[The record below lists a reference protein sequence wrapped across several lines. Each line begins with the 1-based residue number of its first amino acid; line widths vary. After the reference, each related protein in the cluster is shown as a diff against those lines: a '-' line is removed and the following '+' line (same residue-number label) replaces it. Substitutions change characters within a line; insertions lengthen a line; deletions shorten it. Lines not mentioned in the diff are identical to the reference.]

1 MHTDR
6 FTPLDA
12 ATLLRWMQHDLPNK
26 QLFGIDRELFFMP
39 KPDDPFRMERYG
51 KVLETPLGVAAGP
64 HTQLAQN
71 ILSAW
76 LCGARYIELK
86 TVQVLDELNVAKP
99 CIDMADEGYNCEWSQ
114 ELKLDQSFEEY
125 LKAFV
130 LLYVLRDILNLPVE
144 AEPGKGPGFIFNMS
158 AGYNLEGIKSPAVQR
173 FLDRMENAEED
184 VKRIKAGLAP
194 LYPAIEKM
202 PIPARLSDNLTVST
216 MHGCPPD
223 EVESIGRYFITERKY
238 NTAIKLN
245 PTLLGPERLRDILN
259 TQLGYDVCVP
269 DEAFGHDLK
278 YNDGVAIIR
287 NLAAAAETAGVAF
300 GLKLTNTLE
309 TANEK
314 QNLPRSEGMVYM
326 SGRSLHPI
334 SINLAERLQQE
345 FDGKLDIA
353 FSAGV
358 DTFNVADTLACGLRP
373 ITMSS
378 DILKPGGYGRLHQ
391 YLDTLRAE
399 MRKAGAHTIAEWE
412 KSRSPI
418 AGNPGFANLVS
429 YAAAVL
435 GKHSRYHKERF
446 PYVSVKT
453 ERPLPRFDCA
463 AAPCMSGC
471 PAEQD
476 IPRYLD
482 AVARGDF
489 ELAWRVIT
497 ATNPFPNVQGMA
509 CNHQCQS
516 RCTRINYDKPLMIR
530 EVKRFVAEK
539 MAEAASGVPAA
550 QTGKRAAVIGAGP
563 AGLSCARFL
572 AAQGVEVHLYEEKP
586 VLGGMAG
593 DAIPAFRLTGDSLRR
608 DIDAIL
614 KLGVRLHKDTPVDAA
629 LFDTLAEENDAV
641 YIAVGAQES
650 LPLGIPGEDAA
661 GVLDQLSFLSAVRRC
676 EPTGIGSHAVVI
688 GAGNSAMDCARAA
701 RRLVGENGS
710 VTIAYRRTR
719 KEMPADIEEIEAAL
733 DEGVRIVE
741 LCAPEEVLADGGRVS
756 GLCCRRM
763 RLVPDPD
770 GGRPRPVPTDETFT
784 LGADTLIVSI
794 GQRVKAGF
802 LPDAMTLKA
811 DPHTSQTSLPNVFAG
826 GDAVRGAATL
836 INAVADG
843 RHAAETILA
852 RLGLSAQAA
861 TATPSDERR
870 PDLDGLRIRQATR
883 VMGPALPERSPE
895 DRLDF
900 DPAIRTLTEEEAMDE
915 SRRCLQCDLVCNVC
929 TTVCPN
935 RANVALLSLPMPHP
949 VQVAVRDGDGVR
961 VETLSNRRLEQ
972 SYQIVNIADACNE
985 CGNCATFCPSAGAP
999 YRDKPRIHLS
1009 RESFDNAPDGYRLA
1023 SPSRLEGKRGG
1034 KAFSLAA
1041 EKDGFVFESDA
1052 LIAHLDGGTLCATK
1066 VTLNGDVN
1074 EAALSGAVVGQAQKS
1089 ADINGGTGIVVIG
1102 LACLIIGET
1111 IVGRGAMFRGAI
1123 AVVAGSIL
1131 YRLVYALVLYTKVV
1145 PVDCLKLVTA
1155 LVVALAIAAP
1165 SIRQWWAFQT
1175 RKRRALAGRKGEK

>member
-130 LLYVLRDILNLPVE
+130 LLYVLRDMLNLPVE

-238 NTAIKLN
+238 NTTIKLN

-435 GKHSRYHKERF
+435 GKRSRYHKERF

-539 MAEAASGVPAA
+539 MAEAASSVPAA

-572 AAQGVEVHLYEEKP
+572 SAQGVEVHLYEEKP

-756 GLCCRRM
+756 GLRCRRM

-949 VQVAVRDGDGVR
+949 VQVAVRDGVR

-1074 EAALSGAVVGQAQKS
+1074 EAALSGAVEA
-1089 ADINGGTGIVVIG
+1089 ATLFRL
-1102 LACLIIGET
+1102 LA
-1111 IVGRGAMFRGAI
+1111 RKQPF
-1123 AVVAGSIL
+1123 AGP
-1131 YRLVYALVLYTKVV
+1131 KH
-1145 PVDCLKLVTA
+1145 K
-1155 LVVALAIAAP
+1155 
-1165 SIRQWWAFQT
+1165 
-1175 RKRRALAGRKGEK
+1175 

>member
-130 LLYVLRDILNLPVE
+130 LLYVLRDMLNLPVE

-238 NTAIKLN
+238 NTTIKLN

-435 GKHSRYHKERF
+435 GKRSRYHKERF

-539 MAEAASGVPAA
+539 MAEAASSVPAA

-572 AAQGVEVHLYEEKP
+572 SAQGVEVHLYEEKP

-608 DIDAIL
+608 DIYAIL

-756 GLCCRRM
+756 GLRCRRM

-1074 EAALSGAVVGQAQKS
+1074 EAALSGAVEA
-1089 ADINGGTGIVVIG
+1089 ATLFRL
-1102 LACLIIGET
+1102 LA
-1111 IVGRGAMFRGAI
+1111 RKQPF
-1123 AVVAGSIL
+1123 AGP
-1131 YRLVYALVLYTKVV
+1131 KH
-1145 PVDCLKLVTA
+1145 K
-1155 LVVALAIAAP
+1155 
-1165 SIRQWWAFQT
+1165 
-1175 RKRRALAGRKGEK
+1175 

>member
-130 LLYVLRDILNLPVE
+130 LLYVLRDMLNLPVE

-345 FDGKLDIA
+345 FDGKLDIT

-435 GKHSRYHKERF
+435 GKRSRYHKERF

-756 GLCCRRM
+756 GLRCRRM

-770 GGRPRPVPTDETFT
+770 GVRPRPVPTDETFT

-1074 EAALSGAVVGQAQKS
+1074 EAALSGAVEA
-1089 ADINGGTGIVVIG
+1089 ATLFRL
-1102 LACLIIGET
+1102 LA
-1111 IVGRGAMFRGAI
+1111 RKQPF
-1123 AVVAGSIL
+1123 AGP
-1131 YRLVYALVLYTKVV
+1131 KH
-1145 PVDCLKLVTA
+1145 K
-1155 LVVALAIAAP
+1155 
-1165 SIRQWWAFQT
+1165 
-1175 RKRRALAGRKGEK
+1175 

>member
-1 MHTDR
+1 MHTDC

-26 QLFGIDRELFFMP
+26 QLFGIGRELFFMP

-130 LLYVLRDILNLPVE
+130 LLYVLRDMLNLPVE
-144 AEPGKGPGFIFNMS
+144 AAPGKGPGFIFNMS

-184 VKRIKAGLAP
+184 VKRIKAELAQ

-223 EVESIGRYFITERKY
+223 EVESIGRYFITERRY
-238 NTAIKLN
+238 HTTIKLN

-309 TANEK
+309 TTNEK

-471 PAEQD
+471 PAEQA

-497 ATNPFPNVQGMA
+497 ATNPFPNIQGMA

-614 KLGVRLHKDTPVDAA
+614 ELGVRLHKDTPVDAA

-701 RRLVGENGS
+701 RRLVGEDGS

-756 GLCCRRM
+756 GLRCRRM

-770 GGRPRPVPTDETFT
+770 GGRPRPVPTDEAFT
-784 LGADTLIVSI
+784 LDADTLIVSI

-843 RHAAETILA
+843 RHAAETILV

-895 DRLDF
+895 NRLDF

-949 VQVAVRDGDGVR
+949 VQVAVRDGNGVR

-1009 RESFDNAPDGYRLA
+1009 RESFDNAPDGYRLV
-1023 SPSRLEGKRGG
+1023 SPARLEGKRGG

-1041 EKDGFVFESDA
+1041 EKNGFVFESDA

-1066 VTLNGDVN
+1066 VTLNDDVK
-1074 EAALSGAVVGQAQKS
+1074 EAALSGAVEAV
-1089 ADINGGTGIVVIG
+1089 TLFRL
-1102 LACLIIGET
+1102 LA
-1111 IVGRGAMFRGAI
+1111 RKQPF
-1123 AVVAGSIL
+1123 AGP
-1131 YRLVYALVLYTKVV
+1131 KH
-1145 PVDCLKLVTA
+1145 K
-1155 LVVALAIAAP
+1155 
-1165 SIRQWWAFQT
+1165 
-1175 RKRRALAGRKGEK
+1175 

>member
-130 LLYVLRDILNLPVE
+130 LLYVLRDMLNLPVE

-223 EVESIGRYFITERKY
+223 EVESIGRYFITERRY
-238 NTAIKLN
+238 HTTIKLN

-435 GKHSRYHKERF
+435 GKRSRYHKERF

-756 GLCCRRM
+756 GLRCRRM

-935 RANVALLSLPMPHP
+935 RANIALLSLPMPHP

-1066 VTLNGDVN
+1066 VTLNGGVN
-1074 EAALSGAVVGQAQKS
+1074 EAALSGAVEAV
-1089 ADINGGTGIVVIG
+1089 TLFRL
-1102 LACLIIGET
+1102 LA
-1111 IVGRGAMFRGAI
+1111 RKQPF
-1123 AVVAGSIL
+1123 AGP
-1131 YRLVYALVLYTKVV
+1131 KH
-1145 PVDCLKLVTA
+1145 K
-1155 LVVALAIAAP
+1155 
-1165 SIRQWWAFQT
+1165 
-1175 RKRRALAGRKGEK
+1175 

>member
-130 LLYVLRDILNLPVE
+130 LLYVLRDMLNLPVE

-158 AGYNLEGIKSPAVQR
+158 AGYNLEGIKSPALQR

-238 NTAIKLN
+238 NTTIKLN

-435 GKHSRYHKERF
+435 GKRSRYHKERF

-756 GLCCRRM
+756 GLRCRRM

-935 RANVALLSLPMPHP
+935 RANIALLSLPMPHP

-1023 SPSRLEGKRGG
+1023 SPARLEGKRGG

-1074 EAALSGAVVGQAQKS
+1074 EAALSGAVEAATLFRLLARKQPFVGPKH
-1089 ADINGGTGIVVIG
+1089 
-1102 LACLIIGET
+1102 
-1111 IVGRGAMFRGAI
+1111 
-1123 AVVAGSIL
+1123 
-1131 YRLVYALVLYTKVV
+1131 K
-1145 PVDCLKLVTA
+1145 
-1155 LVVALAIAAP
+1155 
-1165 SIRQWWAFQT
+1165 
-1175 RKRRALAGRKGEK
+1175 

>member
-1 MHTDR
+1 
-6 FTPLDA
+6 
-12 ATLLRWMQHDLPNK
+12 
-26 QLFGIDRELFFMP
+26 
-39 KPDDPFRMERYG
+39 
-51 KVLETPLGVAAGP
+51 
-64 HTQLAQN
+64 
-71 ILSAW
+71 
-76 LCGARYIELK
+76 
-86 TVQVLDELNVAKP
+86 
-99 CIDMADEGYNCEWSQ
+99 
-114 ELKLDQSFEEY
+114 
-125 LKAFV
+125 
-130 LLYVLRDILNLPVE
+130 
-144 AEPGKGPGFIFNMS
+144 MS

-245 PTLLGPERLRDILN
+245 PTLLGPERLRGILN

-399 MRKAGAHTIAEWE
+399 MRGRGPHH
-412 KSRSPI
+412 SRMGEEPI
-418 AGNPGFANLVS
+418 ADRRQ
-429 YAAAVL
+429 
-435 GKHSRYHKERF
+435 SRFRQPRQLCGGCPRQAQPVHKERF

-701 RRLVGENGS
+701 RRLVGK
-710 VTIAYRRTR
+710 T
-719 KEMPADIEEIEAAL
+719 
-733 DEGVRIVE
+733 
-741 LCAPEEVLADGGRVS
+741 
-756 GLCCRRM
+756 
-763 RLVPDPD
+763 
-770 GGRPRPVPTDETFT
+770 
-784 LGADTLIVSI
+784 
-794 GQRVKAGF
+794 
-802 LPDAMTLKA
+802 
-811 DPHTSQTSLPNVFAG
+811 
-826 GDAVRGAATL
+826 
-836 INAVADG
+836 VA
-843 RHAAETILA
+843 
-852 RLGLSAQAA
+852 
-861 TATPSDERR
+861 
-870 PDLDGLRIRQATR
+870 
-883 VMGPALPERSPE
+883 
-895 DRLDF
+895 
-900 DPAIRTLTEEEAMDE
+900 
-915 SRRCLQCDLVCNVC
+915 
-929 TTVCPN
+929 
-935 RANVALLSLPMPHP
+935 
-949 VQVAVRDGDGVR
+949 
-961 VETLSNRRLEQ
+961 
-972 SYQIVNIADACNE
+972 
-985 CGNCATFCPSAGAP
+985 
-999 YRDKPRIHLS
+999 
-1009 RESFDNAPDGYRLA
+1009 
-1023 SPSRLEGKRGG
+1023 
-1034 KAFSLAA
+1034 
-1041 EKDGFVFESDA
+1041 
-1052 LIAHLDGGTLCATK
+1052 
-1066 VTLNGDVN
+1066 
-1074 EAALSGAVVGQAQKS
+1074 
-1089 ADINGGTGIVVIG
+1089 
-1102 LACLIIGET
+1102 
-1111 IVGRGAMFRGAI
+1111 
-1123 AVVAGSIL
+1123 
-1131 YRLVYALVLYTKVV
+1131 
-1145 PVDCLKLVTA
+1145 
-1155 LVVALAIAAP
+1155 
-1165 SIRQWWAFQT
+1165 
-1175 RKRRALAGRKGEK
+1175 

>member
-130 LLYVLRDILNLPVE
+130 LLYVLRDMLNLPVE

-238 NTAIKLN
+238 NTTIKLN

-399 MRKAGAHTIAEWE
+399 MRKAGAHTIAEWQ

-756 GLCCRRM
+756 GLRCRRM

-1009 RESFDNAPDGYRLA
+1009 RESFDNAPDGYLIA
-1023 SPSRLEGKRGG
+1023 SPARLEGKRGG

-1041 EKDGFVFESDA
+1041 EKDAFVFESDA

-1074 EAALSGAVVGQAQKS
+1074 EAALSGAVEA
-1089 ADINGGTGIVVIG
+1089 ATLFRL
-1102 LACLIIGET
+1102 LA
-1111 IVGRGAMFRGAI
+1111 RKQPF
-1123 AVVAGSIL
+1123 AGP
-1131 YRLVYALVLYTKVV
+1131 KH
-1145 PVDCLKLVTA
+1145 K
-1155 LVVALAIAAP
+1155 
-1165 SIRQWWAFQT
+1165 
-1175 RKRRALAGRKGEK
+1175 

>member
-1 MHTDR
+1 M
-6 FTPLDA
+6 
-12 ATLLRWMQHDLPNK
+12 
-26 QLFGIDRELFFMP
+26 
-39 KPDDPFRMERYG
+39 
-51 KVLETPLGVAAGP
+51 
-64 HTQLAQN
+64 
-71 ILSAW
+71 
-76 LCGARYIELK
+76 
-86 TVQVLDELNVAKP
+86 
-99 CIDMADEGYNCEWSQ
+99 
-114 ELKLDQSFEEY
+114 
-125 LKAFV
+125 
-130 LLYVLRDILNLPVE
+130 
-144 AEPGKGPGFIFNMS
+144 
-158 AGYNLEGIKSPAVQR
+158 
-173 FLDRMENAEED
+173 
-184 VKRIKAGLAP
+184 
-194 LYPAIEKM
+194 
-202 PIPARLSDNLTVST
+202 
-216 MHGCPPD
+216 
-223 EVESIGRYFITERKY
+223 
-238 NTAIKLN
+238 
-245 PTLLGPERLRDILN
+245 
-259 TQLGYDVCVP
+259 
-269 DEAFGHDLK
+269 
-278 YNDGVAIIR
+278 
-287 NLAAAAETAGVAF
+287 
-300 GLKLTNTLE
+300 
-309 TANEK
+309 
-314 QNLPRSEGMVYM
+314 
-326 SGRSLHPI
+326 
-334 SINLAERLQQE
+334 
-345 FDGKLDIA
+345 
-353 FSAGV
+353 
-358 DTFNVADTLACGLRP
+358 
-373 ITMSS
+373 
-378 DILKPGGYGRLHQ
+378 
-391 YLDTLRAE
+391 
-399 MRKAGAHTIAEWE
+399 
-412 KSRSPI
+412 
-418 AGNPGFANLVS
+418 
-429 YAAAVL
+429 
-435 GKHSRYHKERF
+435 
-446 PYVSVKT
+446 
-453 ERPLPRFDCA
+453 
-463 AAPCMSGC
+463 
-471 PAEQD
+471 
-476 IPRYLD
+476 
-482 AVARGDF
+482 
-489 ELAWRVIT
+489 
-497 ATNPFPNVQGMA
+497 
-509 CNHQCQS
+509 
-516 RCTRINYDKPLMIR
+516 
-530 EVKRFVAEK
+530 
-539 MAEAASGVPAA
+539 
-550 QTGKRAAVIGAGP
+550 
-563 AGLSCARFL
+563 
-572 AAQGVEVHLYEEKP
+572 
-586 VLGGMAG
+586 
-593 DAIPAFRLTGDSLRR
+593 
-608 DIDAIL
+608 
-614 KLGVRLHKDTPVDAA
+614 DAA

-756 GLCCRRM
+756 GLRCRRM

-935 RANVALLSLPMPHP
+935 RANIALLSLPMPHP

-1009 RESFDNAPDGYRLA
+1009 RESFDNAPDGYLIA
-1023 SPSRLEGKRGG
+1023 SPARLEGKRGG

-1041 EKDGFVFESDA
+1041 EKDAFVFESDA

-1066 VTLNGDVN
+1066 VTLNGGVN
-1074 EAALSGAVVGQAQKS
+1074 EAALSGAVEA
-1089 ADINGGTGIVVIG
+1089 ATLFRL
-1102 LACLIIGET
+1102 LA
-1111 IVGRGAMFRGAI
+1111 RKQPF
-1123 AVVAGSIL
+1123 AGP
-1131 YRLVYALVLYTKVV
+1131 KH
-1145 PVDCLKLVTA
+1145 K
-1155 LVVALAIAAP
+1155 
-1165 SIRQWWAFQT
+1165 
-1175 RKRRALAGRKGEK
+1175 

>member
-130 LLYVLRDILNLPVE
+130 LLYVLRDMLNLPVE

-158 AGYNLEGIKSPAVQR
+158 AGYNLEGIKSPALQR

-238 NTAIKLN
+238 NTTIKLN

-435 GKHSRYHKERF
+435 GKRSRYHKERF

-572 AAQGVEVHLYEEKP
+572 TAQGVEVHLYEEKP

-614 KLGVRLHKDTPVDAA
+614 KLGVRLHKDTPVNAA

-756 GLCCRRM
+756 GLRCRRM

-1074 EAALSGAVVGQAQKS
+1074 EAALSGAVEA
-1089 ADINGGTGIVVIG
+1089 ATLFRL
-1102 LACLIIGET
+1102 LA
-1111 IVGRGAMFRGAI
+1111 RKQPF
-1123 AVVAGSIL
+1123 AGP
-1131 YRLVYALVLYTKVV
+1131 KH
-1145 PVDCLKLVTA
+1145 K
-1155 LVVALAIAAP
+1155 
-1165 SIRQWWAFQT
+1165 
-1175 RKRRALAGRKGEK
+1175 

>member
-130 LLYVLRDILNLPVE
+130 LLYVLRDMLNLPVE

-245 PTLLGPERLRDILN
+245 PTLLGPERLRGILN

-530 EVKRFVAEK
+530 EVKRFVAKK

-756 GLCCRRM
+756 GLRCRRM

-915 SRRCLQCDLVCNVC
+915 SRRCLQCDLACNVC

-1066 VTLNGDVN
+1066 VTLNGGVN
-1074 EAALSGAVVGQAQKS
+1074 EAALSGAVEA
-1089 ADINGGTGIVVIG
+1089 ATLFRL
-1102 LACLIIGET
+1102 LA
-1111 IVGRGAMFRGAI
+1111 RKQPF
-1123 AVVAGSIL
+1123 AGP
-1131 YRLVYALVLYTKVV
+1131 KH
-1145 PVDCLKLVTA
+1145 K
-1155 LVVALAIAAP
+1155 
-1165 SIRQWWAFQT
+1165 
-1175 RKRRALAGRKGEK
+1175 

>member
-130 LLYVLRDILNLPVE
+130 LLYVLRDMLNLPVE

-238 NTAIKLN
+238 NTTIKLN

-435 GKHSRYHKERF
+435 GKRSRYHKERF

-756 GLCCRRM
+756 GLRCRRM

-843 RHAAETILA
+843 RHTAETILA

-935 RANVALLSLPMPHP
+935 RANIALLSLPMPHP

-1023 SPSRLEGKRGG
+1023 SPARLEGKRGG

-1066 VTLNGDVN
+1066 VTLNGGVN
-1074 EAALSGAVVGQAQKS
+1074 EAALSGAVEAV
-1089 ADINGGTGIVVIG
+1089 TLFRL
-1102 LACLIIGET
+1102 LA
-1111 IVGRGAMFRGAI
+1111 RKQPF
-1123 AVVAGSIL
+1123 AGP
-1131 YRLVYALVLYTKVV
+1131 KH
-1145 PVDCLKLVTA
+1145 K
-1155 LVVALAIAAP
+1155 
-1165 SIRQWWAFQT
+1165 
-1175 RKRRALAGRKGEK
+1175 

>member
-130 LLYVLRDILNLPVE
+130 LLYVLRDMLNLPVE

-158 AGYNLEGIKSPAVQR
+158 AGYNLEGIKSPALQR

-435 GKHSRYHKERF
+435 GKRSRYHKERF

-756 GLCCRRM
+756 GLRCRRM

-811 DPHTSQTSLPNVFAG
+811 DPHTSQTSLPNVFAD

-1074 EAALSGAVVGQAQKS
+1074 EAALSGAVEAATLFRLLARKQPFVGPKH
-1089 ADINGGTGIVVIG
+1089 
-1102 LACLIIGET
+1102 
-1111 IVGRGAMFRGAI
+1111 
-1123 AVVAGSIL
+1123 
-1131 YRLVYALVLYTKVV
+1131 K
-1145 PVDCLKLVTA
+1145 
-1155 LVVALAIAAP
+1155 
-1165 SIRQWWAFQT
+1165 
-1175 RKRRALAGRKGEK
+1175 

>member
-130 LLYVLRDILNLPVE
+130 LLYVLRDMLNLPVE

-287 NLAAAAETAGVAF
+287 NLAAAAETAGVTF

-334 SINLAERLQQE
+334 SINLAERLQRE

-435 GKHSRYHKERF
+435 GKRSRYHKERF

-756 GLCCRRM
+756 GLRCRRM

-961 VETLSNRRLEQ
+961 VETLSNRRLKQ

-1074 EAALSGAVVGQAQKS
+1074 EAALSGAVEA
-1089 ADINGGTGIVVIG
+1089 ATLFRL
-1102 LACLIIGET
+1102 LA
-1111 IVGRGAMFRGAI
+1111 RKQPF
-1123 AVVAGSIL
+1123 AGP
-1131 YRLVYALVLYTKVV
+1131 KH
-1145 PVDCLKLVTA
+1145 K
-1155 LVVALAIAAP
+1155 
-1165 SIRQWWAFQT
+1165 
-1175 RKRRALAGRKGEK
+1175 

>member
-130 LLYVLRDILNLPVE
+130 LLYVLRDMLNLPVE

-158 AGYNLEGIKSPAVQR
+158 AGYNLEGIKSPALQR

-287 NLAAAAETAGVAF
+287 NLAAAAETAGVTF

-334 SINLAERLQQE
+334 SINLAERLQRE

-756 GLCCRRM
+756 GLRCRRM

-935 RANVALLSLPMPHP
+935 RANIALLSLPMPHP

-1041 EKDGFVFESDA
+1041 EKDAFVFESDA

-1066 VTLNGDVN
+1066 VTLNGGVN
-1074 EAALSGAVVGQAQKS
+1074 EAALSGAVEA
-1089 ADINGGTGIVVIG
+1089 ATLFRL
-1102 LACLIIGET
+1102 LA
-1111 IVGRGAMFRGAI
+1111 RKQPF
-1123 AVVAGSIL
+1123 AGP
-1131 YRLVYALVLYTKVV
+1131 KH
-1145 PVDCLKLVTA
+1145 K
-1155 LVVALAIAAP
+1155 
-1165 SIRQWWAFQT
+1165 
-1175 RKRRALAGRKGEK
+1175 

>member
-130 LLYVLRDILNLPVE
+130 LLYVLRDMLNLPVE

-223 EVESIGRYFITERKY
+223 EVESLGRYFITERKY

-435 GKHSRYHKERF
+435 GKRSRYHKERF

-489 ELAWRVIT
+489 ELARRVIT

-741 LCAPEEVLADGGRVS
+741 LYAPEEVLADGGRVS
-756 GLCCRRM
+756 GLRCRRM

-929 TTVCPN
+929 TTACPN

-1074 EAALSGAVVGQAQKS
+1074 EAALSGAVEA
-1089 ADINGGTGIVVIG
+1089 ATLFRL
-1102 LACLIIGET
+1102 LA
-1111 IVGRGAMFRGAI
+1111 RKQPF
-1123 AVVAGSIL
+1123 AGP
-1131 YRLVYALVLYTKVV
+1131 KH
-1145 PVDCLKLVTA
+1145 K
-1155 LVVALAIAAP
+1155 
-1165 SIRQWWAFQT
+1165 
-1175 RKRRALAGRKGEK
+1175 

>member
-130 LLYVLRDILNLPVE
+130 LLYVLRDMLNLPVE

-158 AGYNLEGIKSPAVQR
+158 AGYNLEGIKSPALQR

-238 NTAIKLN
+238 NTTIKLN

-435 GKHSRYHKERF
+435 GKRSRYHKERF

-539 MAEAASGVPAA
+539 MAEAASSVPAA

-756 GLCCRRM
+756 GLRCRRM

-935 RANVALLSLPMPHP
+935 RANIALLSLPMPHP

-1041 EKDGFVFESDA
+1041 EKNGFVFESDA

-1074 EAALSGAVVGQAQKS
+1074 EAALSGAVEA
-1089 ADINGGTGIVVIG
+1089 ATLFRL
-1102 LACLIIGET
+1102 LA
-1111 IVGRGAMFRGAI
+1111 RKQPF
-1123 AVVAGSIL
+1123 AGP
-1131 YRLVYALVLYTKVV
+1131 KH
-1145 PVDCLKLVTA
+1145 K
-1155 LVVALAIAAP
+1155 
-1165 SIRQWWAFQT
+1165 
-1175 RKRRALAGRKGEK
+1175 

>member
-130 LLYVLRDILNLPVE
+130 LLYVLRDMLNLPVE

-158 AGYNLEGIKSPAVQR
+158 AGYNLEGIKSPALQR

-245 PTLLGPERLRDILN
+245 PTLLGPERLRGILN

-497 ATNPFPNVQGMA
+497 ATNPFPNVQRMA

-530 EVKRFVAEK
+530 EVKRFVAKK

-756 GLCCRRM
+756 GLRCRRM

-900 DPAIRTLTEEEAMDE
+900 DPAIRTRTEEEAMDE
-915 SRRCLQCDLVCNVC
+915 SRRCLQCDLACNVC

-1066 VTLNGDVN
+1066 VTLNGGVN
-1074 EAALSGAVVGQAQKS
+1074 EAALSGAVEA
-1089 ADINGGTGIVVIG
+1089 ATLFRL
-1102 LACLIIGET
+1102 LA
-1111 IVGRGAMFRGAI
+1111 RKQPF
-1123 AVVAGSIL
+1123 AGP
-1131 YRLVYALVLYTKVV
+1131 KH
-1145 PVDCLKLVTA
+1145 K
-1155 LVVALAIAAP
+1155 
-1165 SIRQWWAFQT
+1165 
-1175 RKRRALAGRKGEK
+1175 

>member
-130 LLYVLRDILNLPVE
+130 LLYVLRDMLNLPVE

-238 NTAIKLN
+238 NTTIKLN

-278 YNDGVAIIR
+278 YNGGVAIIR

-435 GKHSRYHKERF
+435 GKRSRYHKERF

-539 MAEAASGVPAA
+539 MAEAASSVPAA

-572 AAQGVEVHLYEEKP
+572 SAQGVEVHLYEEKP

-756 GLCCRRM
+756 GLRCRRM

-794 GQRVKAGF
+794 GQRVKASF

-843 RHAAETILA
+843 RHAAETILS

-935 RANVALLSLPMPHP
+935 RANIALLSLPMPHP

-1074 EAALSGAVVGQAQKS
+1074 EAALSGAVEA
-1089 ADINGGTGIVVIG
+1089 ATLFRL
-1102 LACLIIGET
+1102 LA
-1111 IVGRGAMFRGAI
+1111 RKQPF
-1123 AVVAGSIL
+1123 AGP
-1131 YRLVYALVLYTKVV
+1131 KH
-1145 PVDCLKLVTA
+1145 K
-1155 LVVALAIAAP
+1155 
-1165 SIRQWWAFQT
+1165 
-1175 RKRRALAGRKGEK
+1175 

>member
-130 LLYVLRDILNLPVE
+130 LLYVLRDMLNLPVE

-158 AGYNLEGIKSPAVQR
+158 AGYNLEGIKSPALQR

-245 PTLLGPERLRDILN
+245 PTLLGPERLRGILN

-530 EVKRFVAEK
+530 EVKRFVAKK

-756 GLCCRRM
+756 GLRCRRM
-763 RLVPDPD
+763 QLVPDPD

-1034 KAFSLAA
+1034 KDFSLAA

-1074 EAALSGAVVGQAQKS
+1074 EAALSGAVEA
-1089 ADINGGTGIVVIG
+1089 ATLFRL
-1102 LACLIIGET
+1102 LA
-1111 IVGRGAMFRGAI
+1111 RKQPF
-1123 AVVAGSIL
+1123 AGP
-1131 YRLVYALVLYTKVV
+1131 KH
-1145 PVDCLKLVTA
+1145 K
-1155 LVVALAIAAP
+1155 
-1165 SIRQWWAFQT
+1165 
-1175 RKRRALAGRKGEK
+1175 

>member
-130 LLYVLRDILNLPVE
+130 LLYVLRDMLNLPVE

-158 AGYNLEGIKSPAVQR
+158 AGYNLEGIKSPALQR

-194 LYPAIEKM
+194 LYPTIEKM

-245 PTLLGPERLRDILN
+245 PTLLGPERLRGILN

-435 GKHSRYHKERF
+435 GKRSRYHKERF

-756 GLCCRRM
+756 GLRCRRM

-1009 RESFDNAPDGYRLA
+1009 RESFDNAPDGYLLA

-1074 EAALSGAVVGQAQKS
+1074 EAALSGAVEAV
-1089 ADINGGTGIVVIG
+1089 TLFRL
-1102 LACLIIGET
+1102 LA
-1111 IVGRGAMFRGAI
+1111 RKQPF
-1123 AVVAGSIL
+1123 AGP
-1131 YRLVYALVLYTKVV
+1131 KH
-1145 PVDCLKLVTA
+1145 K
-1155 LVVALAIAAP
+1155 
-1165 SIRQWWAFQT
+1165 
-1175 RKRRALAGRKGEK
+1175 

>member
-130 LLYVLRDILNLPVE
+130 LLYVLRDMLNLPVE

-158 AGYNLEGIKSPAVQR
+158 AGYNLEGIKSPALQR

-238 NTAIKLN
+238 NTTIKLN

-435 GKHSRYHKERF
+435 GKRSRYHKERF

-539 MAEAASGVPAA
+539 MAEAASSVPAA

-614 KLGVRLHKDTPVDAA
+614 ELGVRLHKDTPVDAA

-756 GLCCRRM
+756 GLRCRRM

-949 VQVAVRDGDGVR
+949 VQVAVRDGNGVR

-1023 SPSRLEGKRGG
+1023 SPARLEGKRGG

-1041 EKDGFVFESDA
+1041 EKNGFVFESDA

-1066 VTLNGDVN
+1066 VTLNDDVK
-1074 EAALSGAVVGQAQKS
+1074 EAALSGAVEAV
-1089 ADINGGTGIVVIG
+1089 TLFRL
-1102 LACLIIGET
+1102 LA
-1111 IVGRGAMFRGAI
+1111 RKQPF
-1123 AVVAGSIL
+1123 AGP
-1131 YRLVYALVLYTKVV
+1131 KH
-1145 PVDCLKLVTA
+1145 K
-1155 LVVALAIAAP
+1155 
-1165 SIRQWWAFQT
+1165 
-1175 RKRRALAGRKGEK
+1175 

>member
-12 ATLLRWMQHDLPNK
+12 ATLLRWIQHDLPNK

-130 LLYVLRDILNLPVE
+130 LLYVLRDMLNLPVE

-158 AGYNLEGIKSPAVQR
+158 AGYNLEGIKSPALQR

-238 NTAIKLN
+238 NTTIKLN

-435 GKHSRYHKERF
+435 GKRSRYHKERF

-572 AAQGVEVHLYEEKP
+572 TAQGVEVHLYEEKP

-614 KLGVRLHKDTPVDAA
+614 KLGVRLHKDTPVNAA

-756 GLCCRRM
+756 GLRCRRM

-784 LGADTLIVSI
+784 QGADTLIVSI

-1074 EAALSGAVVGQAQKS
+1074 EAALSGAVEA
-1089 ADINGGTGIVVIG
+1089 ATLFRL
-1102 LACLIIGET
+1102 LA
-1111 IVGRGAMFRGAI
+1111 RKQPF
-1123 AVVAGSIL
+1123 AGP
-1131 YRLVYALVLYTKVV
+1131 KH
-1145 PVDCLKLVTA
+1145 K
-1155 LVVALAIAAP
+1155 
-1165 SIRQWWAFQT
+1165 
-1175 RKRRALAGRKGEK
+1175 

>member
-130 LLYVLRDILNLPVE
+130 LLYVLRDMLNLPVE

-194 LYPAIEKM
+194 LYPTIEKM

-245 PTLLGPERLRDILN
+245 PTLLGPERLRGILN

-435 GKHSRYHKERF
+435 GKRSRYHKERF

-756 GLCCRRM
+756 GLRCRRM

-1066 VTLNGDVN
+1066 VTLNGGVN
-1074 EAALSGAVVGQAQKS
+1074 EAALSGAVEA
-1089 ADINGGTGIVVIG
+1089 ATLFRL
-1102 LACLIIGET
+1102 LA
-1111 IVGRGAMFRGAI
+1111 RKQPF
-1123 AVVAGSIL
+1123 AGP
-1131 YRLVYALVLYTKVV
+1131 KH
-1145 PVDCLKLVTA
+1145 K
-1155 LVVALAIAAP
+1155 
-1165 SIRQWWAFQT
+1165 
-1175 RKRRALAGRKGEK
+1175 

>member
-130 LLYVLRDILNLPVE
+130 LLYVLRDMLNLPVE

-158 AGYNLEGIKSPAVQR
+158 AGYNLEGIKSPALQR

-238 NTAIKLN
+238 NTTIKLN

-435 GKHSRYHKERF
+435 GKRSRYHKERF

-572 AAQGVEVHLYEEKP
+572 SAQGVEVHLYEEKP

-756 GLCCRRM
+756 GLRCRRM

-935 RANVALLSLPMPHP
+935 RANIALLSLPMPHP

-1074 EAALSGAVVGQAQKS
+1074 EAALSGAVEA
-1089 ADINGGTGIVVIG
+1089 ATLFRL
-1102 LACLIIGET
+1102 LA
-1111 IVGRGAMFRGAI
+1111 RKQPF
-1123 AVVAGSIL
+1123 AGP
-1131 YRLVYALVLYTKVV
+1131 KH
-1145 PVDCLKLVTA
+1145 K
-1155 LVVALAIAAP
+1155 
-1165 SIRQWWAFQT
+1165 
-1175 RKRRALAGRKGEK
+1175 

>member
-1 MHTDR
+1 
-6 FTPLDA
+6 
-12 ATLLRWMQHDLPNK
+12 
-26 QLFGIDRELFFMP
+26 MP

-130 LLYVLRDILNLPVE
+130 LLYVLRDMLNLPVE

-238 NTAIKLN
+238 NTTIKLN

-435 GKHSRYHKERF
+435 GKRSRYHKERF

-756 GLCCRRM
+756 GLRCRRM

-1074 EAALSGAVVGQAQKS
+1074 EAALSGAVEA
-1089 ADINGGTGIVVIG
+1089 ATLFRL
-1102 LACLIIGET
+1102 LA
-1111 IVGRGAMFRGAI
+1111 RKQPF
-1123 AVVAGSIL
+1123 AGP
-1131 YRLVYALVLYTKVV
+1131 KH
-1145 PVDCLKLVTA
+1145 K
-1155 LVVALAIAAP
+1155 
-1165 SIRQWWAFQT
+1165 
-1175 RKRRALAGRKGEK
+1175 

>member
-130 LLYVLRDILNLPVE
+130 LLYVLRDMLNLPVE

-158 AGYNLEGIKSPAVQR
+158 AGYNLEGIKSSAVQR

-238 NTAIKLN
+238 NTTIKLN

-345 FDGKLDIA
+345 FDGKLDIT

-435 GKHSRYHKERF
+435 GKRSRYHKERF

-489 ELAWRVIT
+489 ELARRVIT

-701 RRLVGENGS
+701 RRLVRENGS
-710 VTIAYRRTR
+710 VTIPYRRTR
-719 KEMPADIEEIEAAL
+719 KEMPADIEEIETAL

-756 GLCCRRM
+756 GLRCRRM

-1009 RESFDNAPDGYRLA
+1009 RESFDNAPDGYLLA

-1034 KAFSLAA
+1034 KTFSLAA

-1066 VTLNGDVN
+1066 VTLNGGVN
-1074 EAALSGAVVGQAQKS
+1074 EAALSGAVEA
-1089 ADINGGTGIVVIG
+1089 ATLFRL
-1102 LACLIIGET
+1102 LA
-1111 IVGRGAMFRGAI
+1111 RKQPF
-1123 AVVAGSIL
+1123 AGP
-1131 YRLVYALVLYTKVV
+1131 KH
-1145 PVDCLKLVTA
+1145 K
-1155 LVVALAIAAP
+1155 
-1165 SIRQWWAFQT
+1165 
-1175 RKRRALAGRKGEK
+1175 

>member
-130 LLYVLRDILNLPVE
+130 LLYVLRDMLNLPVE

-158 AGYNLEGIKSPAVQR
+158 AGYNLEGIKSPALQR

-194 LYPAIEKM
+194 LYPTIEKM

-245 PTLLGPERLRDILN
+245 PTLLGPERLRGILN

-435 GKHSRYHKERF
+435 GKRSRYHKERF

-476 IPRYLD
+476 SPRYLD

-719 KEMPADIEEIEAAL
+719 KEMPADIKEIEAAL

-756 GLCCRRM
+756 GLRCRRM
-763 RLVPDPD
+763 QLVPDPD

-852 RLGLSAQAA
+852 RLGLSAQA

-1066 VTLNGDVN
+1066 VTLNGGVN
-1074 EAALSGAVVGQAQKS
+1074 EAALSGAVEA
-1089 ADINGGTGIVVIG
+1089 ATLFRL
-1102 LACLIIGET
+1102 LA
-1111 IVGRGAMFRGAI
+1111 RKQPF
-1123 AVVAGSIL
+1123 AGP
-1131 YRLVYALVLYTKVV
+1131 KH
-1145 PVDCLKLVTA
+1145 K
-1155 LVVALAIAAP
+1155 
-1165 SIRQWWAFQT
+1165 
-1175 RKRRALAGRKGEK
+1175 

>member
-130 LLYVLRDILNLPVE
+130 LLYVLRDMLNLPVE

-238 NTAIKLN
+238 NTTIKLN

-435 GKHSRYHKERF
+435 GKRSRYHKERF

-756 GLCCRRM
+756 GLRCRRM

-784 LGADTLIVSI
+784 LSADTLIVSI

-1074 EAALSGAVVGQAQKS
+1074 EAALSGAVEAATLFRLLARKQPFVGPKH
-1089 ADINGGTGIVVIG
+1089 
-1102 LACLIIGET
+1102 
-1111 IVGRGAMFRGAI
+1111 
-1123 AVVAGSIL
+1123 
-1131 YRLVYALVLYTKVV
+1131 K
-1145 PVDCLKLVTA
+1145 
-1155 LVVALAIAAP
+1155 
-1165 SIRQWWAFQT
+1165 
-1175 RKRRALAGRKGEK
+1175 

>member
-130 LLYVLRDILNLPVE
+130 LLYVLRDMLNLPVE

-158 AGYNLEGIKSPAVQR
+158 AGYNLEGIKSPALQR

-238 NTAIKLN
+238 NTTIKLN

-435 GKHSRYHKERF
+435 GKRSRYHKERF

-572 AAQGVEVHLYEEKP
+572 SAQGVEVHLYEEKP

-756 GLCCRRM
+756 GLRCRRM

-935 RANVALLSLPMPHP
+935 RANIALLSLPMPHP

-1023 SPSRLEGKRGG
+1023 SPARLEGKRGG

-1074 EAALSGAVVGQAQKS
+1074 EAALSGAVEAATLFRLLARKQPFVGPKH
-1089 ADINGGTGIVVIG
+1089 
-1102 LACLIIGET
+1102 
-1111 IVGRGAMFRGAI
+1111 
-1123 AVVAGSIL
+1123 
-1131 YRLVYALVLYTKVV
+1131 K
-1145 PVDCLKLVTA
+1145 
-1155 LVVALAIAAP
+1155 
-1165 SIRQWWAFQT
+1165 
-1175 RKRRALAGRKGEK
+1175 

>member
-130 LLYVLRDILNLPVE
+130 LLYVLRDMLNLPVG

-158 AGYNLEGIKSPAVQR
+158 AGYNLEGIKSPALQR

-238 NTAIKLN
+238 NTTIKLN

-756 GLCCRRM
+756 GLRCRRM

-1066 VTLNGDVN
+1066 VTLNGGVN
-1074 EAALSGAVVGQAQKS
+1074 EAALSGAVEA
-1089 ADINGGTGIVVIG
+1089 ATLFRL
-1102 LACLIIGET
+1102 LA
-1111 IVGRGAMFRGAI
+1111 RKQPF
-1123 AVVAGSIL
+1123 AGP
-1131 YRLVYALVLYTKVV
+1131 KH
-1145 PVDCLKLVTA
+1145 K
-1155 LVVALAIAAP
+1155 
-1165 SIRQWWAFQT
+1165 
-1175 RKRRALAGRKGEK
+1175 

>member
-130 LLYVLRDILNLPVE
+130 LLYVLRDMLNLPVE

-435 GKHSRYHKERF
+435 GKRSRYHKERF

-756 GLCCRRM
+756 GLRCRRM

-935 RANVALLSLPMPHP
+935 RANIALLSLPMPHP

-1009 RESFDNAPDGYRLA
+1009 RESFDNAPDGYLIA
-1023 SPSRLEGKRGG
+1023 SPARLEGKRGG

-1041 EKDGFVFESDA
+1041 EKDAFVFESDA

-1066 VTLNGDVN
+1066 VTLNGGVN
-1074 EAALSGAVVGQAQKS
+1074 EAALSGAVEA
-1089 ADINGGTGIVVIG
+1089 ATLFRL
-1102 LACLIIGET
+1102 LA
-1111 IVGRGAMFRGAI
+1111 RKQPF
-1123 AVVAGSIL
+1123 AGP
-1131 YRLVYALVLYTKVV
+1131 KH
-1145 PVDCLKLVTA
+1145 K
-1155 LVVALAIAAP
+1155 
-1165 SIRQWWAFQT
+1165 
-1175 RKRRALAGRKGEK
+1175 

>member
-12 ATLLRWMQHDLPNK
+12 ATLLRWMRHDLPNK
-26 QLFGIDRELFFMP
+26 QLFGIDRGLFFMP
-39 KPDDPFRMERYG
+39 ERDDPFRMERYG
-51 KVLETPLGVAAGP
+51 KALETPLGVAAGP

-86 TVQVLDELNVAKP
+86 TVQVLDELNVTKP

-130 LLYVLRDILNLPVE
+130 LLYVLRDMLNLPVE

-238 NTAIKLN
+238 NTTIKLN
-245 PTLLGPERLRDILN
+245 PTLLGPERMRDILN

-435 GKHSRYHKERF
+435 GKRSRYHKERF

-539 MAEAASGVPAA
+539 MAEAASSVPAA

-1023 SPSRLEGKRGG
+1023 SPARLEGKRGG

-1052 LIAHLDGGTLCATK
+1052 LIAHLDGGTLCATN
-1066 VTLNGDVN
+1066 VTLNGGVN
-1074 EAALSGAVVGQAQKS
+1074 EAALSGAVEA
-1089 ADINGGTGIVVIG
+1089 ATLFRL
-1102 LACLIIGET
+1102 LA
-1111 IVGRGAMFRGAI
+1111 RKQPF
-1123 AVVAGSIL
+1123 AGP
-1131 YRLVYALVLYTKVV
+1131 KH
-1145 PVDCLKLVTA
+1145 K
-1155 LVVALAIAAP
+1155 
-1165 SIRQWWAFQT
+1165 
-1175 RKRRALAGRKGEK
+1175 

>member
-130 LLYVLRDILNLPVE
+130 LLYVLRDMLNLPVE

-158 AGYNLEGIKSPAVQR
+158 AGYNLEGIKSPALQR

-238 NTAIKLN
+238 NTTIKLN

-435 GKHSRYHKERF
+435 GKRSRYHKERF

-572 AAQGVEVHLYEEKP
+572 TAQGVEVHLYEEKP

-614 KLGVRLHKDTPVDAA
+614 KLGVRLHKDTPVNAA

-756 GLCCRRM
+756 GLRCRRM

-915 SRRCLQCDLVCNVC
+915 SRRCLQCELVCNVC

-1074 EAALSGAVVGQAQKS
+1074 EAALSGAVEA
-1089 ADINGGTGIVVIG
+1089 ATLFRL
-1102 LACLIIGET
+1102 LA
-1111 IVGRGAMFRGAI
+1111 RKQPF
-1123 AVVAGSIL
+1123 AGP
-1131 YRLVYALVLYTKVV
+1131 KH
-1145 PVDCLKLVTA
+1145 K
-1155 LVVALAIAAP
+1155 
-1165 SIRQWWAFQT
+1165 
-1175 RKRRALAGRKGEK
+1175 

>member
-130 LLYVLRDILNLPVE
+130 LLYVLRDMLNLPVE

-158 AGYNLEGIKSPAVQR
+158 AGYNLEGIKSSAVQR

-194 LYPAIEKM
+194 LYPTIEKM

-245 PTLLGPERLRDILN
+245 PTLLGPERLRGILN

-435 GKHSRYHKERF
+435 GKRSRYHKERF

-756 GLCCRRM
+756 GLRCRRM

-1074 EAALSGAVVGQAQKS
+1074 EAALSGAVEA
-1089 ADINGGTGIVVIG
+1089 ATLFRL
-1102 LACLIIGET
+1102 LA
-1111 IVGRGAMFRGAI
+1111 RKQPF
-1123 AVVAGSIL
+1123 AGP
-1131 YRLVYALVLYTKVV
+1131 KH
-1145 PVDCLKLVTA
+1145 K
-1155 LVVALAIAAP
+1155 
-1165 SIRQWWAFQT
+1165 
-1175 RKRRALAGRKGEK
+1175 

>member
-130 LLYVLRDILNLPVE
+130 LLYVLRDMLNLPVE

-334 SINLAERLQQE
+334 SINLADRLQQE

-435 GKHSRYHKERF
+435 GKRSRYHKERF

-756 GLCCRRM
+756 GLRCRRM

-794 GQRVKAGF
+794 GQRVNAGF
-802 LPDAMTLKA
+802 LPGAMTLKA

-935 RANVALLSLPMPHP
+935 RANIALLSLPMPHP

-1009 RESFDNAPDGYRLA
+1009 RESFDNAPDGYLIA
-1023 SPSRLEGKRGG
+1023 SPARLEGKRGG

-1041 EKDGFVFESDA
+1041 EKDAFVFESDA

-1066 VTLNGDVN
+1066 VTLNGGVN
-1074 EAALSGAVVGQAQKS
+1074 EAALSGAVEA
-1089 ADINGGTGIVVIG
+1089 ATLFRL
-1102 LACLIIGET
+1102 LA
-1111 IVGRGAMFRGAI
+1111 RKQPF
-1123 AVVAGSIL
+1123 AGP
-1131 YRLVYALVLYTKVV
+1131 KH
-1145 PVDCLKLVTA
+1145 K
-1155 LVVALAIAAP
+1155 
-1165 SIRQWWAFQT
+1165 
-1175 RKRRALAGRKGEK
+1175 